1 MAKES
6 VAILKGRIDVSEVL
20 DELNAALSE
29 EWLAFYQYW
38 VGALVVKGAMRGDV
52 QREFQ
57 EHAMEEFEHA
67 KLIADR
73 IIELEGVPVLDPK
86 KWFDLAKCA
95 YTPPTDVDVVKLLK
109 QNVAAER
116 CAILRYQTIA
126 ALTDGKDFTTCDIAK
141 HILAEEEDHE
151 QDLQD
156 YLDDIAH
163 MKEYVLQYPNL
174 GDIDLHIDQTESEPV
189 NYSIQTSGLVKLS
202 EDVCGNQIWQY
213 NALLQSREYTA
224 DDLSRLNASA
234 FTEDFI
240 FWIEKQNSSR
250 NYPELAG
257 NFEPISIS
265 ADNGILLALDED
277 GDRGLYQIQIHFTF
291 EEEI

>member
-1 MAKES
+1 M
-6 VAILKGRIDVSEVL
+6 KGRIDVSEVL

-73 IIELEGVPVLDPK
+73 IIE
-86 KWFDLAKCA
+86 LAKCA

-163 MKEYVLQYPNL
+163 MKEYVLQ
-174 GDIDLHIDQTESEPV
+174 
-189 NYSIQTSGLVKLS
+189 K
-202 EDVCGNQIWQY
+202 
-213 NALLQSREYTA
+213 
-224 DDLSRLNASA
+224 
-234 FTEDFI
+234 
-240 FWIEKQNSSR
+240 
-250 NYPELAG
+250 
-257 NFEPISIS
+257 
-265 ADNGILLALDED
+265 
-277 GDRGLYQIQIHFTF
+277 
-291 EEEI
+291 